1 MKTKIYQGD
10 YQKERTEEEKKA
22 MLREMDQLANLL
34 QDDAQNHL
42 KTEKMIVKEDKQ
54 TFESLLQKLNDYA
67 QRHQGTI
74 QATIDCEQWES
85 RIELYTDFFEISI
98 EEEQTLLREI
108 ASGTHSFNITAA
120 KDGKVRIFL
129 MIRYFEDIENEPA
142 KPFRAS

>member
-67 QRHQGTI
+67 HSSNYR
-74 QATIDCEQWES
+74 
-85 RIELYTDFFEISI
+85 
-98 EEEQTLLREI
+98 LRTMGI
-108 ASGTHSFNITAA
+108 P
-120 KDGKVRIFL
+120 
-129 MIRYFEDIENEPA
+129 Y
-142 KPFRAS
+142 